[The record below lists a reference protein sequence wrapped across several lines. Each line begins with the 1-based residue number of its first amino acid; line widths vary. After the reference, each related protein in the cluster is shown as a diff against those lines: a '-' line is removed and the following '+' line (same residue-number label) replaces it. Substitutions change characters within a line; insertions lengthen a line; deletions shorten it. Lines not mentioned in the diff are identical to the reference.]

1 MQTNSTR
8 FVVFRITSVIWFV
21 LAGAYVALIGAFVA
35 PSFWYVSCFY
45 ALPIVGVLWAWRPR
59 IAAALSCGPLIAV
72 AALLPHLSGVWLFSG
87 IAGLALA
94 LLCVIL
100 AVEDVRSVRVA
111 LGISLIFLCA
121 SLLVDR
127 LFTNKVLIRSYQV
140 KIALDGDA
148 PWGTVGPE
156 WSGKDKPIVL
166 YRRAGESYCYVAFN
180 SDELR
185 TLLANKNGKAVEMQ
199 MNIFKDFG
207 REHAYNVRS
216 VDGLLLASGH
226 RVVKDAERFG
236 GQILGPSGSSS
247 EKCW

>member
-1 MQTNSTR
+1 MQTNSAR
-8 FVVFRITSVIWFV
+8 FVVFRIISVILFV
-21 LAGAYVALIGAFVA
+21 LAGAYLALIGAFVA

-72 AALLPHLSGVWLFSG
+72 AALLPYLSGVWLFSG
-87 IAGLALA
+87 IAGLTLA
-94 LLCVIL
+94 LLCVIV

-111 LGISLIFLCA
+111 LAISLSFLCA
-121 SLLVDR
+121 SSLVDR

-156 WSGKDKPIVL
+156 WSGNEKPIVL
-166 YRRAGESYCYVAFN
+166 YRQAGESYCYVAFN

-185 TLLANKNGKAVEMQ
+185 NLLANKNGRAVEMQ

-216 VDGLLLASGH
+216 VDGVLLASGH

-247 EKCW
+247 ENCW